1 MQFFAKKWK
10 KNWNFFKKNQNSKNA
25 QSGYI
30 FSYFSKKWIKCLTKV
45 SFLVNMFKWKLHF
58 WIQFFWYSAASV
70 LTFFYHKMLLRQKMI
85 QMEVLQPFH
94 LPKMMNFNIKYI
106 LLRIFQCLCRG
117 SKVLGLR
124 FVSGLVT
131 HILNFSLFITSLL
144 KTYIKLMNYA
154 KKTLSVYFLLP
165 HAQKVHL
172 RIIFPLTWCEEE
184 AKILRR
190 KIS

>member
-10 KNWNFFKKNQNSKNA
+10 KT
-25 QSGYI
+25 GI
-30 FSYFSKKWIKCLTKV
+30 FSKKIKTRKTRRAVIFFHTFQKKWIKCLTKV

-70 LTFFYHKMLLRQKMI
+70 LTFFYHKMLLRQKMT

>member
-1 MQFFAKKWK
+1 MEKELEFFQKKSK
-10 KNWNFFKKNQNSKNA
+10 LEKRAERLYFFIFFKKMN
-25 QSGYI
+25 
-30 FSYFSKKWIKCLTKV
+30 KCLTKV

-58 WIQFFWYSAASV
+58 LIQFFWYSAASA
-70 LTFFYHKMLLRQKMI
+70 LIFYHHKMLLREKMI

-94 LPKMMNFNIKYI
+94 LPKMINFNIKYI
-106 LLRIFQCLCRG
+106 LIRIFQCLCRG

-154 KKTLSVYFLLP
+154 KKTLSVYFLVP
-165 HAQKVHL
+165 HAQKVRL

>member
-1 MQFFAKKWK
+1 MYIYIYIEIYCPLPTPFPKKLIFYENYLFADFSYCKANLFIIIFICSFLQKMEK
-10 KNWNFFKKNQNSKNA
+10 KNWNLKKNQNSKNA

-70 LTFFYHKMLLRQKMI
+70 LTFFYHKMLLRQKMT

-117 SKVLGLR
+117 RG
-124 FVSGLVT
+124 F
-131 HILNFSLFITSLL
+131 
-144 KTYIKLMNYA
+144 
-154 KKTLSVYFLLP
+154 
-165 HAQKVHL
+165 
-172 RIIFPLTWCEEE
+172 
-184 AKILRR
+184 
-190 KIS
+190 